1 MSTNFKVNF
10 KRYNGNL
17 HVRPRGDLDGS
28 AAHFLIRLLKE
39 KYNGNEEVVIDTR
52 NMRTVQ
58 PFGSSTFQGRI
69 HQCGIPLD
77 RLSYTGKNGAELA
90 PDNGKV
96 IAETG
101 TPKGRYCGNC
111 KNCPCSRKK
120 TASTT
125 NPLGH

>member
-1 MSTNFKVNF
+1 MSANFKVYF

-52 NMRTVQ
+52 NLRTVQ

-69 HQCGIPLD
+69 HQCGIPSD
-77 RLSYTGKNGAELA
+77 RLSYTGANGAELA
-90 PDNGKV
+90 PDKGKV
-96 IAETG
+96 ISETG
-101 TPKGRYCGNC
+101 KHKGGCCGNC
-111 KNCPCSRKK
+111 KNCLCSRNKN
-120 TASTT
+120 SPG
-125 NPLGH
+125 N